1 MVFSDTTNK
10 NGAIQFCEEW
20 LFGNDYGAIS
30 GNPTLLL
37 KFTNGINRG
46 MDLTKALIY
55 QADARWQD
63 DDPNFTTINDSTTDL
78 SDGVSTYRLDKDQL
92 IVDGVEVLGIDGNYH
107 LLKHIDYADIKEKNI
122 SLSEYK
128 STPGMPEEYD
138 LEGDILILFPS
149 PATGVVTMSN
159 GLKLLSKR
167 PSSYFVSTD
176 TDKEIGIP
184 RTFHDVPCLFACS
197 EYASMNS
204 MEQKMVDIENKLA
217 LRKKDLTKHF
227 SLRNKDEKRRLSI
240 KQESN
245 R

>member
-1 MVFSDTTNK
+1 MLFSDTTNK

-46 MDLTKALIY
+46 LDKTKALIY

-63 DDPNFTTINDSTTDL
+63 DDPNFTDINDFTTNL
-78 SDGVSTYRLDKDQL
+78 SNGVATYRLDRDQL
-92 IVDGVEVLGIDGNYH
+92 IVDGVEVMLADGNYK

-122 SLSEYK
+122 ALSEYK
-128 STPGMPEEYD
+128 SIAGIPEEYD
-138 LEGDILILFPS
+138 IEGDILTLFPA
-149 PATGVVTMSN
+149 PATGAVTMAD
-159 GLKLLSKR
+159 GLKVLAKR
-167 PSSYFVSTD
+167 PSSYFISTD
-176 TDKEIGIP
+176 TDVEMGIP

-197 EYASMNS
+197 EFASMNS
-204 MEQKMVDIENKLA
+204 MEQKMVDIENQLT